1 MNQASDRWRADP
13 ASAPPDGDVSDATAA
28 RRDPRLLAKLAGVF
42 AVWVVLRVVFFE
54 GLWGYDDLYH
64 VNWAT
69 HPRVPV
75 DVWEARVLYNGL
87 LWLSRAAFGFH
98 EWVFALPTMLASLM
112 IAGTAAWAARRLY
125 GDTAAVLAALLVATM
140 AGDVIRASDPMA
152 NPLGAGFAAIG
163 TALLVTGRGRR
174 ALVGAGVALG
184 FSVYSH
190 LATLFYVGPVALAW
204 ALHDR
209 PRQRWRE
216 AFLVLAVA
224 GVTSLALE
232 TGVMWV
238 TTGKP
243 LLHLELVKHT
253 HLEIQQYVIAPHL
266 ADGAWNPEWFTWPF
280 VTYFFSKDWAL
291 FLSLPVL
298 LTLVR
303 WRRTP
308 PAARF
313 LALAVL
319 IAWAWLSFG
328 TQHPLAY
335 APLDHQTRYWHALV
349 LPAVLLAVHAY
360 RATRRR
366 MGRVALLGALVLPMP
381 LILLSSG
388 PWGQNVEISRE
399 LLAHAEA
406 HPEQVFATDP
416 YSYDEMY
423 VLNGCA
429 PPSNVTVLAG
439 FPAPEF
445 HRPGPEQRLDPSRP
459 DVQVLFNALNM
470 GRVRTADFE
479 RYVDEHLVRRPIAP
493 AAYRL
498 IAALLP
504 RSMREQHAWFVRKPA
519 AEIAV
524 RPAMPGRE

>member
-1 MNQASDRWRADP
+1 MNPAASTAL
-13 ASAPPDGDVSDATAA
+13 AGDVSDAAA
-28 RRDPRLLAKLAGVF
+28 PRRDPRLLAKLAGVF

-69 HPRVPV
+69 HPRVPA

-87 LWLSRAAFGFH
+87 LWLSRAAFGFS

-112 IAGTAAWAARRLY
+112 VAGAAAWGARRLY
-125 GDTAAVLAALLVATM
+125 GDGAAVLAAVFVAAM

-163 TALLVTGRGRR
+163 TALLVAGRGRG
-174 ALVGAGVALG
+174 ALVWAGVALG

-190 LATLFYVGPVALAW
+190 LATLFYVGPVAVAW
-204 ALHDR
+204 AAHDR
-209 PRQRWRE
+209 PLRRWRE
-216 AFLVLAVA
+216 AAVVLAVA
-224 GVTSLALE
+224 GVTSLVLE

-238 TTGKP
+238 TTGNP
-243 LLHLELVKHT
+243 LLHLELVKAT
-253 HLEIQQYVIAPHL
+253 HLDIQQYVIAPRL
-266 ADGAWNPEWFTWPF
+266 ADGSWNPEWFTWPF
-280 VTYFFSKDWAL
+280 MTFFFSKDWGF
-291 FLSLPVL
+291 FLSVPALVALARWQRATPPVRFLTWTVL
-298 LTLVR
+298 L
-303 WRRTP
+303 
-308 PAARF
+308 
-313 LALAVL
+313 
-319 IAWAWLSFG
+319 AWFWLSFG

-349 LPAVLLAVHAY
+349 LPAVLLAVHVYRGIEERRWRLAY
-360 RATRRR
+360 V
-366 MGRVALLGALVLPMP
+366 GALLLPMP
-381 LILLSSG
+381 LVLMASG

-399 LLAHAEA
+399 LLAHAGA
-406 HPEQVFATDP
+406 HPDEVFATDP

-429 PPSNVTVLAG
+429 PPANVTVLEG

-445 HRPGPEQRLDPSRP
+445 HEPGERVDPARP
-459 DVQVLFNALNM
+459 DVKVLFNALNM

-479 RYVDEHLVRRPIAP
+479 RYVDGKLAKRDISPP
-493 AAYRL
+493 AYRT

-504 RSMREQHAWFVRKPA
+504 RSVRESHPWFVRKPPA
-519 AEIAV
+519 ALAV
-524 RPAMPGRE
+524 PRGQ